1 MRGAIAMV
9 CGATLLG
16 SPRFAGGPILSAA
29 AQAGSTTTKG
39 LEITATAVA
48 HSAKA
53 SLKDCPPGA
62 NTVSSTAKP
71 GEEFAIVSLNFKVL
85 PAFKPGAFRR
95 PVLTDSAGKTF
106 NTAASLVNV
115 GKVPEFSCEI
125 PFRVPSGTK
134 AKSIQIE
141 DASIDLTALD
151 K

>member
-1 MRGAIAMV
+1 MRRLLAAV

-16 SPRFAGGPILSAA
+16 SPLFAVQGPASK
-29 AQAGSTTTKG
+29 TTRG
-39 LEITATAVA
+39 LEIAATGVA

-71 GEEFAIVSLNFKVL
+71 GEEFAIVSLSFKVL
-85 PAFKPGAFRR
+85 PAFKPGTFRR
-95 PVLTDSAGKTF
+95 PVLTDAGGRTY

-115 GKVPEFSCEI
+115 GNVPEFSCEI

-134 AKSIQIE
+134 A
-141 DASIDLTALD
+141 
-151 K
+151 